1 MEKLFKNNAT
11 AVIEDGETKRR
22 KYVRITEDIKISVM
36 LDSDDGYSVPEIA
49 KRNNICEPSV
59 RKIIKELGIGN
70 HTSSIKNKD
79 TKTKQQKKEVKKTA
93 SKPTTT
99 SKPKSI
105 FPDYAVHDADSLIKF
120 VESHCDEIVTS
131 KDVGKLEVSMVAD
144 RHFMPI
150 DTYIFTKSLD
160 SELICD
166 YDEQE
171 KIVEQYIKSNIS
183 FQNGIPDKDLVV
195 YATGIQ
201 SVLAAIIKTCLKLK
215 VNLDIKHYYYKE
227 NGKDEYLTQTVF
239 DNFVSLAK
247 NNKYKI
253 GEAKC
258 LNSLYADN
266 KLYFYGCKEND
277 FVNMKD
283 KEKFY
288 VISFNDISDIKDGD
302 KKLKGSSHIMCKT
315 YQDVISAYAIM
326 FPAIR
331 NIKDKRY
338 VLLAAEAEY
347 VEETDNYK
355 FITNIAMCYND

>member
-11 AVIEDGETKRR
+11 TVIEDGETKRK

-36 LDSDDGYSVPEIA
+36 VDSDDGYSIPEIA

-59 RKIIKELGIGN
+59 RKIIKELGIDAHIRN
-70 HTSSIKNKD
+70 TKNKD
-79 TKTKQQKKEVKKTA
+79 TKTKQQKKDVKKVT
-93 SKPTTT
+93 SKPAAT
-99 SKPKSI
+99 SKPKDI
-105 FPDYAVHDADSLIKF
+105 FPDYAVHDDNSLTKF

-131 KDVGKLEVSMVAD
+131 KDAGKLEVSMVAD

-166 YDEQE
+166 YKEQE
-171 KIVEQYIKSNIS
+171 RIVEQYIKSNIS
-183 FQNGIPDKDLVV
+183 FQNGIPNKDLVV

-215 VNLDIKHYYYKE
+215 VNLDIKHYYKN
-227 NGKDEYLTQTVF
+227 NGKEEYLTQTVF

-253 GEAKC
+253 GEVKC
-258 LNSLYADN
+258 LNNLYADN
-266 KLYFYGCKEND
+266 KLYFYGCKEED
-277 FVNMKD
+277 FVGMKD

-288 VISFNDISDIKDGD
+288 VISFNDTSNIKDGES
-302 KKLKGSSHIMCKT
+302 KLKGSSHIICKT

-338 VLLAAEAEY
+338 VLVAAEAEY
-347 VEETDNYK
+347 VKETNNYK
-355 FITNIAMCYND
+355 FNTTIAMCYND